1 MLNHERGEADQAHR
15 GTPCQGDFVGE
26 LVRQVLRGVF
36 RTHLVLNNT
45 ARATREAKQP
55 QSRRT
60 VNAVDWICL
69 HRDASCLA
77 RGCLHEGHV
86 GRCRVGLPVAAA
98 AADAADSNSS
108 REAAVCV
115 TASLSLRSCSAV
127 LTPTPGVDAAAARR
141 KAASCVL
148 QRPGINQF
156 SRRAK
161 AISVGV
167 SPWRPRQRRAWPG
180 SSCRFC
186 RPVYTSQ

>member
-1 MLNHERGEADQAHR
+1 
-15 GTPCQGDFVGE
+15 
-26 LVRQVLRGVF
+26 
-36 RTHLVLNNT
+36 
-45 ARATREAKQP
+45 
-55 QSRRT
+55 

-77 RGCLHEGHV
+77 RGFLHEGHV

-167 SPWRPRQRRAWPG
+167 KSLAAATTPRMARKLLPLLPPCIHVAV
-180 SSCRFC
+180 S
-186 RPVYTSQ
+186 